1 MKKYYF
7 ISGLPRSGST
17 LLSSILKQ
25 NPEIY
30 ADISSPVD
38 ALCTSTI
45 DLLTGCESNS
55 IVNEE
60 RRKVLL
66 HHIFEGFYSHI
77 DKPVIVDT
85 SRGWT
90 KKTTLLKT
98 LFPDT
103 KILCCVRDV
112 VDILNSFETIFKKNP
127 MYTNT
132 LIKEDVKHH
141 VFSRCDAMMDN
152 KEGIITTNW
161 LSLQEGY
168 YTNPEMIYF
177 VEYEKMCKNPEK
189 TMKEIYEFLN
199 QPYYSHDFDNLE
211 YSNEPFDNVCN
222 LKNLHTVK
230 TKVEYNPPRMI
241 LPPEMI
247 EKYSSAN
254 MEFWKFP
261 QTTNQSVKT
270 LLSYK

>member
-1 MKKYYF
+1 MKTYHF

-25 NPEIY
+25 NPNIY
-30 ADISSPVD
+30 ADISSPVEG
-38 ALCTSTI
+38 LCTSSI

-55 IVNEE
+55 IVTEE

-66 HHIFEGFYSHI
+66 QHIFEGFYSHI
-77 DKPVIVDT
+77 DKEIIVDT
-85 SRGWT
+85 SRAWT

-98 LFPDT
+98 LFPNT

-132 LIKEDVKHH
+132 LVKEDVKHH

-161 LSLQEGY
+161 LNLQEGY

-177 VEYEKMCKNPEK
+177 VEYEKMCKEPEN
-189 TMKEIYEFLN
+189 TMKEIYKFLN
-199 QPYYSHDFDNLE
+199 LPYYSHDFENLE
-211 YSNEPFDNVCN
+211 YSNEPFDMSCN
-222 LKNLHTVK
+222 LKDLHTVK
-230 TKVEYNPPRMI
+230 RKVEYNPPRMI
-241 LPPEMI
+241 LPPEII

-254 MEFWKFP
+254 MEFWKS
-261 QTTNQSVKT
+261 TNQSHKSVKT